1 MSLYPQFTLSGLR
14 DPYAKE
20 RAAYHAIREHLE
32 TALAL
37 IPKDTSFAAA
47 ELKEA
52 IEGTL
57 HDAEAFI
64 ALDLIESDER
74 KHVEMGVQLFD
85 KRDEPDATAE
95 ALAALKARADSFPL
109 AGPAHM
115 GGAT

>member
-1 MSLYPQFTLSGLR
+1 MSLYPHYTLSGLR
-14 DPYAKE
+14 SDYAKE

-32 TALAL
+32 AALAL
-37 IPKDTSFAAA
+37 IPKDKSFAAA

-64 ALDLIESDER
+64 AVELIESDER

-85 KRDEPDATAE
+85 KRDEPDPLAE
-95 ALAALKARADSFPL
+95 KLAELKARADSFPL